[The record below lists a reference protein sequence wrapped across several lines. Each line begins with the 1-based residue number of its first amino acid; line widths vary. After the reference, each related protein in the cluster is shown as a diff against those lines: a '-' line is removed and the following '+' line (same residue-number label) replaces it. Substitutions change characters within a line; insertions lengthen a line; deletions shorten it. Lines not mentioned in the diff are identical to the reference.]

1 MTETDKLLEQIR
13 STGGVEIMKASAGS
27 GKTFSLAREYIR
39 LLLGSREPDAHRHI
53 LAVTFTNKATGEMK
67 SRIIEEL
74 DTLARYADK
83 SPYKDFLM
91 EHCGFTSLQELSNR
105 SRKALEA
112 ILEDYGAFS
121 VSTID
126 KFFQK
131 VLRAFAREIGQN
143 AEYQI
148 ELDKDSLV
156 TEAVDSLLDSISPE
170 NKELLRWISDCA
182 LDRVEEGEGYNLEG
196 SVREFADGYL
206 SEGFRSKEARL
217 GIDEKKAF
225 SKENVRKLQAIC
237 KQVKEKFEE
246 EFRKA
251 AGDVLDV
258 IDGLPGGTVS
268 SNFRNRIVA
277 LKEEGADAIKM
288 NWYTKDEAPD
298 YWKNALAD
306 GSGALSAAGR
316 KKVPESTRAEVC
328 SRLRTLEALHY
339 KPLCEYRT
347 ADILRR
353 QVSIFHLADALD
365 KSFKSVLGEKKVLS
379 IDETNA
385 ILRDIIDG
393 TDTPFIYEKVGVR
406 YAHFLLDEFQ
416 DTSLIQWD
424 NFRPLLLNSIS
435 DGCYNLI
442 VGDVKQSIYRWR
454 NAEWK
459 ILDEEVEKTLGRTI
473 VNPLDKN
480 WRSAPGIIRFNNAFY
495 ARLTGEMDRQLGIAD
510 GERKIAGIYSDV
522 KQEENGKF
530 DIPGSVEMTFCD
542 KDEVYDR
549 TTGAVL
555 AAIDRGFALKDIAV
569 LVRRNSVGAE
579 VAQRLSAEHI
589 DVVTNDSLR
598 IGSSPVVRR
607 LVARMT
613 MKDNPKDAIGTY
625 EAGEGFDVEG
635 VDRCQSLIDMAETLV
650 RQMDRD
656 EVNGDTPYLLA
667 FMDLI
672 RDYVDKNGNSLH
684 GFLKFWKEEGSD
696 KSISSPQGRDAVT
709 IITVHKAKG
718 LAFPFVVIPIPDN
731 NSFANLWNPVWA
743 CPDMEGTSFGN
754 VEKAMYRVKLSS
766 SSLQTLFSRNYIDE
780 KKMESIDSANVWY
793 VATTRAAEAMH
804 IVAPIPKDGGVAGG
818 PWPETKD
825 IVTAFHLFA
834 NDPDNG
840 FTLDEPEPAGDEGE
854 EVPVCE
860 HYVFGELCP
869 KAVRGPQGWS
879 KPEMASR
886 GEVLEYLGD
895 GSEETSRGKVVVRS
909 DAKDFFSDGNGT
921 GVQASARIKGVV
933 LHRILESVM
942 GPEDL
947 HASVEKAVEDGQ
959 LGREQ
964 AEEAESMLAGAI
976 ASVADRGWFP
986 GDPRRILDERE
997 IFTAEGEELT
1007 LRPDRVV
1014 IDGDSVQI
1022 VDYKFGAPK
1031 RSHVRQVAG
1040 YMRLYRAMG
1049 WNKVAGFIW
1058 YVEAGDVVS
1067 VEEDPYLF

>member
-196 SVREFADGYL
+196 SVREFAAGYL

-237 KQVKEKFEE
+237 RQVKEKFEE
-246 EFRKA
+246 AFGKA
-251 AGDVLDV
+251 AGDVLAI
-258 IDGLPGGTVS
+258 IDAQPDGTVNG
-268 SNFRNRIVA
+268 NFRKRIVA

-306 GSGALSAAGR
+306 GSGAFSAAGR

-328 SRLRTLEALHY
+328 SRLRVLEALHY

-406 YAHFLLDEFQ
+406 YAHFLLDEF
-416 DTSLIQWD
+416 
-424 NFRPLLLNSIS
+424 
-435 DGCYNLI
+435 
-442 VGDVKQSIYRWR
+442 
-454 NAEWK
+454 
-459 ILDEEVEKTLGRTI
+459 
-473 VNPLDKN
+473 
-480 WRSAPGIIRFNNAFY
+480 
-495 ARLTGEMDRQLGIAD
+495 
-510 GERKIAGIYSDV
+510 
-522 KQEENGKF
+522 
-530 DIPGSVEMTFCD
+530 
-542 KDEVYDR
+542 
-549 TTGAVL
+549 
-555 AAIDRGFALKDIAV
+555 
-569 LVRRNSVGAE
+569 
-579 VAQRLSAEHI
+579 
-589 DVVTNDSLR
+589 
-598 IGSSPVVRR
+598 
-607 LVARMT
+607 
-613 MKDNPKDAIGTY
+613 
-625 EAGEGFDVEG
+625 
-635 VDRCQSLIDMAETLV
+635 
-650 RQMDRD
+650 
-656 EVNGDTPYLLA
+656 
-667 FMDLI
+667 
-672 RDYVDKNGNSLH
+672 
-684 GFLKFWKEEGSD
+684 
-696 KSISSPQGRDAVT
+696 
-709 IITVHKAKG
+709 
-718 LAFPFVVIPIPDN
+718 
-731 NSFANLWNPVWA
+731 
-743 CPDMEGTSFGN
+743 
-754 VEKAMYRVKLSS
+754 
-766 SSLQTLFSRNYIDE
+766 
-780 KKMESIDSANVWY
+780 
-793 VATTRAAEAMH
+793 
-804 IVAPIPKDGGVAGG
+804 
-818 PWPETKD
+818 
-825 IVTAFHLFA
+825 
-834 NDPDNG
+834 
-840 FTLDEPEPAGDEGE
+840 
-854 EVPVCE
+854 
-860 HYVFGELCP
+860 
-869 KAVRGPQGWS
+869 
-879 KPEMASR
+879 
-886 GEVLEYLGD
+886 
-895 GSEETSRGKVVVRS
+895 
-909 DAKDFFSDGNGT
+909 
-921 GVQASARIKGVV
+921 
-933 LHRILESVM
+933 
-942 GPEDL
+942 
-947 HASVEKAVEDGQ
+947 
-959 LGREQ
+959 
-964 AEEAESMLAGAI
+964 
-976 ASVADRGWFP
+976 
-986 GDPRRILDERE
+986 
-997 IFTAEGEELT
+997 
-1007 LRPDRVV
+1007 
-1014 IDGDSVQI
+1014 
-1022 VDYKFGAPK
+1022 
-1031 RSHVRQVAG
+1031 
-1040 YMRLYRAMG
+1040 
-1049 WNKVAGFIW
+1049 
-1058 YVEAGDVVS
+1058 
-1067 VEEDPYLF
+1067 